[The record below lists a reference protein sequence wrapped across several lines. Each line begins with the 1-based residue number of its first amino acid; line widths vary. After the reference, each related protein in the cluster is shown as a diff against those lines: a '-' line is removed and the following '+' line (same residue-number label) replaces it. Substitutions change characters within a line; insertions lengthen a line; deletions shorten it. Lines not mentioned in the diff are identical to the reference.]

1 MRVNKNRIFNFS
13 SGHNDYSDSL
23 MTHSIHLITNGLNP
37 QSNKKHKI
45 AIRSSDVSVV
55 QSLCAQIIYHHNV
68 LRALKLLTHQSGN
81 KQAVARITSVLTQMI
96 NKKNHLSGFE
106 GKYTDIHSLL
116 KAAFDESKD
125 EKNDISTSIIEC
137 IITLKFALRA
147 FKWVDDKTYHDIEKS
162 NGISN
167 PINP

>member
-1 MRVNKNRIFNFS
+1 
-13 SGHNDYSDSL
+13 
-23 MTHSIHLITNGLNP
+23 
-37 QSNKKHKI
+37 
-45 AIRSSDVSVV
+45 
-55 QSLCAQIIYHHNV
+55 
-68 LRALKLLTHQSGN
+68 
-81 KQAVARITSVLTQMI
+81 MI